1 MQSLHFTKEAKAKK
15 EAKDN
20 ESYNK
25 EQSPLVSEDTKD
37 QKRMQDVTPTTLP
50 LFS

>member
-1 MQSLHFTKEAKAKK
+1 MQSLHFIKEAKAKK

-20 ESYNK
+20 ESCN
-25 EQSPLVSEDTKD
+25 QSPLVSEDTKD
-37 QKRMQDVTPTTLP
+37 QKRMQDVTPTMLP